1 MANVFTTE
9 NFEKEV
15 LQSDVPV
22 LVDFWATWCMPCKML
37 APVIEEIAA
46 EADGYKVG
54 KVDVDQEPEL
64 AQKYRI
70 MSIPSILVF
79 KDGKVAASTVGV
91 QPKAALK
98 ELLNK

>member
-79 KDGKVAASTVGV
+79 KNGKVAASTVGV
-91 QPKAALK
+91 QQKAALK

>member
-98 ELLNK
+98 ELLK

>member
-64 AQKYRI
+64 AQ
-70 MSIPSILVF
+70 
-79 KDGKVAASTVGV
+79 
-91 QPKAALK
+91 
-98 ELLNK
+98 